1 MSIFLSMRFFLIIG
15 IMVTLCSCIIAVQNM
30 PIDLGDVQFSYGY
43 NIKKTFQTSLNC
55 TSVLPYVRKHFN
67 NLNFKN
73 DIIVDL
79 HVAWCFDVEYI
90 IIGANVWTY

>member
-1 MSIFLSMRFFLIIG
+1 MQSR
-15 IMVTLCSCIIAVQNM
+15 
-30 PIDLGDVQFSYGY
+30 PIDLGDVFG
-43 NIKKTFQTSLNC
+43 ITLKTFQTALNGRP
-55 TSVLPYVRKHFN
+55 TPVLPYVRKHLN

-79 HVAWCFDVEYI
+79 PVAWCFNVEYI